1 MQQEQ
6 AVPSI
11 ATQVAEP
18 ALRKRPNVLQ
28 NVLKF
33 VRRKP
38 LGAIG
43 FSMIIFLFAMTL
55 GTPKLEFGIPELPHR
70 PFGFELGQPWMSRY
84 PEEQQFKTV
93 DTGRLAQNIDPSW
106 NNWAGTDSSGR
117 DNWSRIVWGARR
129 SLFLA
134 IWALGIAT
142 AVGAFIGVVCGY
154 FRGWLDTVVQRLMDA
169 LQSFPPLLTLILILT
184 IAPFTSSPSLIVAAF
199 ALGFVGIPSV
209 QRIVRGVVLS
219 TREQQ
224 YVEAAR
230 VIGAT
235 DARTMMYYILPNIM
249 ASIII
254 VFSTGLGVV
263 ILAEAAIAFLVPNVL
278 PSEGASW
285 GLMLGQANNEGIS
298 DHPWPAIASAGVIAL
313 GVLGFNLAGDA
324 LRDVLDP
331 RLRTGR

>member
-6 AVPSI
+6 AAPSI
-11 ATQVAEP
+11 AAP
-18 ALRKRPNVLQ
+18 ATEQPLRKRANALQ

-38 LGAIG
+38 LGAVG
-43 FSMIIFLFAMTL
+43 FAMIIFLFAMTI
-55 GTPKLEFGIPELPHR
+55 GTPKAEFGVPELPHR
-70 PFGFELGQPWMSRY
+70 PLGFQLGKPYMARY
-84 PEEQQFKTV
+84 DQEQQFKSVT
-93 DTGRLAQNIDPSW
+93 TGRLAVLADPSW
-106 NNWAGTDSSGR
+106 NNWLGTDDTGR

-134 IWALGIAT
+134 VWALAIAT
-142 AVGAFIGVVCGY
+142 AAGTFIGVVTGY
-154 FRGWLDTVVQRLMDA
+154 FRGWLDTVSQRLMDA

-184 IAPFTSSPSLIVAAF
+184 IAPFTSSPSLVVAAF
-199 ALGFVGIPSV
+199 ALGFVGIPQV

-235 DARTMMYYILPNIM
+235 DSRTMWYYILPNIM
-249 ASIII
+249 ASIIVI
-254 VFSTGLGVV
+254 FSTGLGVV

-285 GLMLGQANNEGIS
+285 GLMLDQADNKGIA
-298 DHPWPAIASAGVIAL
+298 DHPWPAIASAGAIAIS
-313 GVLGFNLAGDA
+313 VLGFNLAGDA

-331 RLRTGR
+331 RLRLG